1 MEPPDP
7 AGCRRFRCYRGLSRQ
22 TYMIR
27 GLALLVAAAQAVVLV
42 AAHGA
47 RTPAVVEPPPPGG
60 AVAPEALAAG
70 GMPYRWGATGAEA
83 GADTAAPGR
92 SGGPLPLR
100 GPGSPRLA

>member
-1 MEPPDP
+1 M
-7 AGCRRFRCYRGLSRQ
+7 Q

-47 RTPAVVEPPPPGG
+47 RTPAVVEPPPPGV
-60 AVAPEALAAG
+60 AVAREALAAV

-83 GADTAAPGR
+83 GADTTAPV
-92 SGGPLPLR
+92 
-100 GPGSPRLA
+100 

>member
-7 AGCRRFRCYRGLSRQ
+7 AGCRRFRCYRGLSMQ

-47 RTPAVVEPPPPGG
+47 RTPAVVEPPPPGV
-60 AVAPEALAAG
+60 AVARQGLAARG
-70 GMPYRWGATGAEA
+70 LPYRWGATGAE
-83 GADTAAPGR
+83 TGR
-92 SGGPLPLR
+92 GNA
-100 GPGSPRLA
+100 SPVPIRSAFSPHG